1 MLRASDLP
9 LSDGLRVA
17 FPDDAIE
24 LACTGGE
31 DYELLITGPAAA
43 VSQVPDVTVIG
54 EIVEGP
60 PRATLLDEDGNEIK
74 FAHTGWDA
82 FRS

>member
-1 MLRASDLP
+1 MLLAADLP
-9 LSDGLRVA
+9 LSDGLRAA

-31 DYELLITGPAAA
+31 DYELLVIGPAAA
-43 VSQVPDVTVIG
+43 VSKVPAVTVIG

-60 PRATLLDEDGNEIK
+60 PRATLLDGDGNEIT